1 MTYIKDTFPADK
13 MSSSA
18 QQQLAAMLA
27 NALSN
32 VTNNSATTNASANAN
47 GSVTTTVTTP
57 VLPIG
62 NYNINSKV
70 RFFDIPKIFDRAEYL
85 TTKHCDADMIGYGFT
100 EQKQARNGSI
110 YLDVGIQYVAPFG
123 AGKFTMN
130 QLNVQIPFFSGEKRL
145 GDLEVFPFFGSETD
159 KDQFLLR
166 GQRFVEMT
174 QQPTYLHAT
183 GFMYIPSMFG
193 GYDRLP
199 INSRVVVDPDG
210 YQKIAANRWYQDD
223 VMNELTDKTIYLTF
237 PTVPVYSLEYRTW
250 GEVQVN
256 KLQPIKFDETV
267 YDRIVLPDSYR
278 SMIRNLVENFYKVE
292 TTDFIEGKKSG
303 LYFLLNGPPGTG
315 KTLTATGI
323 AELCH
328 RPLYSVGSGDLGTN
342 PASIEKKLKSI
353 FDMVAAWN
361 GIVLIDESD
370 VFMSQRTSYNLEY
383 NSCVSVFLRLV
394 EAYTGVLIM
403 TTNRNSDI
411 DDAFDSRIDIR
422 LHFDNLDL
430 QGRAKVWY
438 ESLKRY
444 NNQNIDIDSLAVH
457 ELNNREISRIVKLAN
472 IAEADPTKVTTE
484 SLNNF
489 ITLRKNFKFQSK
501 TDKLVESLA
510 SAVEAIRG
518 DTDASKPMSTSIKN
532 MFA

>member
-1 MTYIKDTFPADK
+1 MLIRKEHFRQIK
-13 MSSSA
+13 MSSGA

-27 NALSN
+27 NALSSM
-32 VTNNSATTNASANAN
+32 TNNSATTNANAN
-47 GSVTTTVTTP
+47 VTTTLAAP
-57 VLPIG
+57 VMPIG

-70 RFFDIPKIFDRAEYL
+70 KFFDIPKIFDRAEYL

-110 YLDVGIQYVAPFG
+110 YLDVGIQYAAPFG
-123 AGKFTMN
+123 ASKYTLN

-145 GDLEVFPFFGSETD
+145 GDLEVFPFFGSEAD

-174 QQPTYLHAT
+174 QQPTYLHCN
-183 GFMYIPSMFG
+183 GYLYIQSMFG
-193 GYDRLP
+193 YERLP
-199 INSRVVVDPDG
+199 INSRVMVDPDG

-223 VMNELTDKTIYLTF
+223 VMNEFTDKTIYLTF
-237 PTVPVYSLEYRTW
+237 PTVPVYSLEYRAW
-250 GEVQVN
+250 GEVQVD
-256 KLQPIKFDETV
+256 KLQPIKFDETA

-342 PASIEKKLKSI
+342 PAGIEKKLKSI
-353 FDMVAAWN
+353 FDMVGAWN
-361 GIVLIDESD
+361 GIVLIDEAD

-422 LHFDNLDL
+422 LHYDNLDL
-430 QGRAKVWY
+430 QCRAKVWY

-472 IAEADPTKVTTE
+472 IAEADPAKVTTA
-484 SLNNF
+484 SLSNF

-501 TDKLVESLA
+501 NDKLADALTSAVESLK
-510 SAVEAIRG
+510 G